1 MGEEKYHSA
10 LHCKYLTQYHIIWC
24 PKFRFLVLKGNV
36 DNSLKQILQKICNDY
51 NYHIKA
57 LEVMPD
63 HIHIFVDVPQTV
75 APYAMWLEL
84 LKASALSNCLKRIRS
99 LKSSTQDVEL
109 YGQEGILSQ
118 LQNA

>member
-1 MGEEKYHSA
+1 
-10 LHCKYLTQYHIIWC
+10 
-24 PKFRFLVLKGNV
+24 
-36 DNSLKQILQKICNDY
+36 
-51 NYHIKA
+51 
-57 LEVMPD
+57 MPD

-109 YGQEGILSQ
+109 YGQEGICLNCRTHKRIYSNQ
-118 LQNA
+118 VYIEELKND